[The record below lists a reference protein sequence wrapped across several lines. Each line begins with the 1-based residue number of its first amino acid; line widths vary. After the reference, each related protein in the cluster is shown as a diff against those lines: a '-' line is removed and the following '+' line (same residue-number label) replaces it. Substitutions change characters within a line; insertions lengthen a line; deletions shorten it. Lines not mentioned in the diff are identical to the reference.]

1 MKVYIIIAFAFFSSS
16 PSFGAILIDEK
27 VSASELSKGYELDSI
42 VIELLKCQ
50 KEIVELKE
58 LQALEKS
65 EIKNLFQLFTANLD
79 SRENQFISIVGLIV
93 ALMAIVVT
101 ISIGYQVY
109 NAVEMR
115 KNISSI
121 SNAQKGNFEMMYEI
135 RSAQQQ
141 LQEQQVRLTEDLKKV
156 DERQTTIST
165 QLKEASLSVLKT
177 YIGLAVGCRDDG
189 QFIES
194 IRYLIMSINS
204 SIMLEDSTAYNGSI
218 AYLDTILQD
227 LDSIDTV
234 NKISLDAMK
243 EQDKLLRNNMNYSI
257 VKRRYENMM
266 DKIMD
271 KLKAKE
277 LV

>member
-1 MKVYIIIAFAFFSSS
+1 
-16 PSFGAILIDEK
+16 
-27 VSASELSKGYELDSI
+27 
-42 VIELLKCQ
+42 
-50 KEIVELKE
+50 
-58 LQALEKS
+58 
-65 EIKNLFQLFTANLD
+65 
-79 SRENQFISIVGLIV
+79 
-93 ALMAIVVT
+93 
-101 ISIGYQVY
+101 
-109 NAVEMR
+109 
-115 KNISSI
+115 
-121 SNAQKGNFEMMYEI
+121 
-135 RSAQQQ
+135 
-141 LQEQQVRLTEDLKKV
+141 
-156 DERQTTIST
+156 
-165 QLKEASLSVLKT
+165 
-177 YIGLAVGCRDDG
+177 
-189 QFIES
+189 
-194 IRYLIMSINS
+194 MSINS